1 MKKNIFGKLSLFL
14 VVVML
19 VGLLAGCG
27 SPAASTSSGSGQTS
41 SSTSGK
47 VTSDTIRISIDEWI
61 GWQSLLDANGGLKT
75 TPDSIN
81 ARNGISVEYVVM
93 NDATTS
99 SAALISG
106 ELQGAGY
113 TVNRYAFLQ
122 AKFDQAKVPVQM
134 CYITNFSNG
143 GDGIIAKADI
153 LSVND
158 LVGRK
163 VAVPK
168 FSEAQTLIEWLL
180 NNSDLTE
187 AERSQIRRDMVYVE
201 TADDAAE
208 AFFSGAADAAATWEP
223 YLTQAASSTD
233 SRILFDTSMSTN
245 LILDGIVFRTDFVEK
260 NGEWIQLLMDGAL
273 EAAPMYKVQ
282 FANIKQLPMFELMSN
297 DEIIDMAN
305 GADLATCAQN
315 VTLLTDTAVQM
326 YADMAEV
333 WIVVGEQADPSKAA
347 TAFNATFAKNLMSK
361 YPSDQG
367 QTGPSALTDDQ
378 KASLIESPE
387 ALLTYSA
394 DIKFDLNSTNIRADS
409 YAQLDEFVRIAKILD
424 GVYIQLEGNA
434 AKRADGVSD
443 AQITEF
449 SLARAQAVADYFIS
463 HGIDAN
469 RIVVIGNGDFKPLN
483 SDNLAAPENRRTE
496 FYFKT
501 VRGY

>member
-1 MKKNIFGKLSLFL
+1 MKKGIFATIRFSLAIIL
-14 VVVML
+14 AVVMIT
-19 VGLLAGCG
+19 GLGFVQPSAH
-27 SPAASTSSGSGQTS
+27 AASNA
-41 SSTSGK
+41 
-47 VTSDTIRISIDEWI
+47 VRISIDEWI
-61 GWQSLLDANGGLKT
+61 GWQSLLDANGGLRT
-75 TPDSIN
+75 APDSIN
-81 ARNGISVEYVVM
+81 ARNGINVEYVVM

-122 AKFDQAKVPVQM
+122 AKFDEARLPVQM

-153 LSVND
+153 KSVND
-158 LVGRK
+158 LVGRV

-180 NNSDLTE
+180 NNSDLTD
-187 AERSQIRRDMVYVE
+187 AEKTQIRKDMVYFE
-201 TADDAAE
+201 TADDTAK

-245 LILDGIVFRTDFVEK
+245 LILDGIVFRGDFITK
-260 NGEWIQLLMDGAL
+260 NGDFIQKLMDGAL
-273 EAAPMYKVQ
+273 EAASMYKVE
-282 FANIKQLPMFELMSN
+282 FANIKQLPMFELMED

-326 YADMAEV
+326 YKDMAEV
-333 WIVVGEQADPSKAA
+333 WIVVGEQADPSKA
-347 TAFNATFAKNLMSK
+347 TSAFNPTFAQALLSK
-361 YPSDQG
+361 YPAKDDEKASV
-367 QTGPSALTDDQ
+367 ALTDEQ
-378 KASLIESPE
+378 KATLIESPE
-387 ALLTYSA
+387 ALLTYRA
-394 DIKFDLNSTNIRADS
+394 DIKFDLNSTQIKAES
-409 YAQLDEFVRIAKILD
+409 IPQLEEFIKIAKILD

-434 AKRADGVSD
+434 AKRANGVSD
-443 AQITEF
+443 AQITDF
-449 SLARAQAVADYFIS
+449 SRERAQAVADYFTT
-463 HGIDAN
+463 HGIDPN
-469 RIVVIGNGDFKPLN
+469 RIVVLGNGDFKPLN
-483 SDNLAAPENRRTE
+483 SANLASPENRRTE

-501 VRGY
+501 IRGY